1 MSQVK
6 NKFNRLNNN
15 ISVSYKKAKPNI
27 DKELALWSDEA
38 RKLQKLHGEMLVLH
52 DELDEEDANT
62 ELLSADH
69 LQLMD
74 DVETLILRYSKE
86 EKKHRKKKLSLIHD
100 NRALQD
106 IQKFHYLDSC
116 LELEAREEISHLQLT
131 EQNYNIAWDH
141 LNQIYNNNRSFVQT
155 NIKQIFDVQYDTRNS
170 VSSLKKILSVCKT
183 NLVALKTLD
192 PSISIEEQIIIY
204 IIESKMDRY
213 LFQEWSKK
221 GNKKELNTLD
231 KLFEFLDEMVCIFT
245 STGRYGTGRSLV
257 NESDE
262 IFFKNWNNK
271 LPQSIPLN
279 LCAICGTGHKTENCT
294 SFKKAL
300 VKERIE
306 IIKKHKLC
314 FNCLSNKHGVSR
326 CPERQRCGTCNRKHH
341 ISIHMDQ
348 KSMQA
353 YKVVEDVDGSVLD
366 YEIPTPS
373 VEESMMKA
381 NSYTNSVSN
390 SDTSIVL
397 LPTALVYVKSGDGQA
412 TVPVRALLDAGS
424 QVHLIS
430 TSCMEKLKLKA
441 TNVDIKLCGIGK
453 ASVDATKVVDI
464 QVQTKSGEF
473 SRKLRAIALPQI
485 TSNMPAQKI
494 NIDKHKYLLQYELA
508 DPEFFIPNSVDM
520 ILGAEI
526 FYDILKPGRVAN
538 FPGRPAMQNTIFGWV
553 VAGRLPIYSDT
564 KSTHSCMHV
573 TFPDP
578 LSKFWEIEELPALKN
593 NYSKEETECEEYF
606 EETTYR
612 SEDGKY
618 VVRIPFKE
626 NLKDIGHSKRQ
637 ALQRYNSLEKR
648 LDKDEKLKTSYNSF
662 LKEYLDLGHME
673 RVRNST
679 LEETSGNTEF
689 YFSHFPVVRS
699 ESLTTKLRVVFD
711 GSMKTS
717 SGISL
722 NETMKVGPILQ
733 DDLFSIL
740 LRLRVHKIVLISDL
754 EKMYRQIWI
763 HSDDR
768 KYQKILWRKEEHE
781 DIETFQL
788 KTVTYGTSSA
798 PYLAVKCLKTLAND
812 EEKAFPN
819 ASKIAKRDF
828 YVDDL
833 ITGVESEE
841 EGIALYKELTV
852 MFGKAGFNL
861 RKWISNSES
870 VLNAIPGENRADQLD
885 SVFQNTMKT
894 LGLKYNPKT
903 DTFLFS
909 LQPGN
914 IQFTKRNILSEI
926 GKLFDPLGLISP
938 VIVTA
943 KMFLQELW
951 LLNFSWDEK
960 LDEKT
965 VLRWRQIVSGMEH
978 INQIQIDRHAF
989 VSSSSD
995 IEFHGFCDASEKA
1008 YAACLYVK
1016 CKHNGETTVKL
1027 LCAKTRVAPVKQ
1039 ISLARLELCAALLL
1053 TNLIKKVRE
1062 SLDEHSIGR
1071 QWFAW
1076 TDSQIVLAWISKLP
1090 CKWKTFVANR
1100 VSAIQEV
1107 LSPDQWKYVKSED
1120 NPADLAS
1127 RGCSSLE
1134 LSNAKEWWNGPTWLV
1149 SDSYKQDNTQVVEL
1163 NNVPEAKKIK
1173 VTSLVVAPEL
1183 DIFGRYSHYSK

>member
-1 MSQVK
+1 MRWFAYLRQLGDMGLGGLWLMSLM
-6 NKFNRLNNN
+6 KF
-15 ISVSYKKAKPNI
+15 
-27 DKELALWSDEA
+27 
-38 RKLQKLHGEMLVLH
+38 
-52 DELDEEDANT
+52 
-62 ELLSADH
+62 
-69 LQLMD
+69 
-74 DVETLILRYSKE
+74 
-86 EKKHRKKKLSLIHD
+86 
-100 NRALQD
+100 
-106 IQKFHYLDSC
+106 
-116 LELEAREEISHLQLT
+116 
-131 EQNYNIAWDH
+131 
-141 LNQIYNNNRSFVQT
+141 
-155 NIKQIFDVQYDTRNS
+155 
-170 VSSLKKILSVCKT
+170 
-183 NLVALKTLD
+183 
-192 PSISIEEQIIIY
+192 
-204 IIESKMDRY
+204 
-213 LFQEWSKK
+213 
-221 GNKKELNTLD
+221 
-231 KLFEFLDEMVCIFT
+231 
-245 STGRYGTGRSLV
+245 
-257 NESDE
+257 
-262 IFFKNWNNK
+262 FFKNWNNK

-373 VEESMMKA
+373 VEESMMKAPVTQA